1 MENKNILN
9 EEQLMKV
16 AGGDGVTQPARHF
29 SEGDRVLLRIYPE
42 YGVGTIRE
50 MRLVEA
56 SGRSYWECV
65 VQFDAGMMTADQD
78 EFISAG

>member
-1 MENKNILN
+1 MEDKKILKDDQMA
-9 EEQLMKV
+9 EV
-16 AGGDGVTQPARHF
+16 AGGKEYGMPVQHF
-29 SEGDRVLLRIYPE
+29 FVGDKVLLRIYPE

-50 MRLVEA
+50 MRVVEG